1 MSTQTQSQGMGA
13 REAGR
18 PLPTQWQ
25 GGDAV
30 ITIGITGGI
39 GSGKSTASHILAEL
53 GAEVIDADKV
63 GHKIYLPDTPAWREI
78 VAAFGEGVL
87 APDRTIDRT
96 KLGPIVFSHPDALRQ
111 LNAITHG
118 KIFSYIQGQIDYM
131 RQKQATRVV
140 VVEAAIL
147 LEAGWRSLVDQL
159 WVVVTEVEVAIA
171 RLKAYKN
178 FTEDQARVRIAA
190 QLSNEERVVQA
201 DKVIWNNT
209 DLPALRQAVEAAWRS
224 LH

>member
-1 MSTQTQSQGMGA
+1 
-13 REAGR
+13 
-18 PLPTQWQ
+18 
-25 GGDAV
+25 
-30 ITIGITGGI
+30 
-39 GSGKSTASHILAEL
+39 
-53 GAEVIDADKV
+53 VIDADKV
-63 GHKIYLPDTPAWREI
+63 GHRIYLPDTPAWREI
-78 VAAFGEGVL
+78 VAAFGEGIL

-96 KLGPIVFSHPDALRQ
+96 KLGPLVFSNPDALRQ

-178 FTEDQARVRIAA
+178 FTEDQARARIAA
-190 QLSNEERVVQA
+190 QLSNEERMAQA
-201 DKVIWNNT
+201 DRVIWNNT
-209 DLPALRQAVEAAWRS
+209 DLPALRQAVAAAWRS

>member
-1 MSTQTQSQGMGA
+1 M
-13 REAGR
+13 
-18 PLPTQWQ
+18 
-25 GGDAV
+25 

-39 GSGKSTASHILAEL
+39 GSGKSTASQILGEL
-53 GAEVIDADKV
+53 GAEVIDADIV
-63 GHKIYLPDTPAWREI
+63 THKIYLPDTPAWREI

-96 KLGPIVFSHPDALRQ
+96 KLGPIVFSNPDALRQ

-131 RQKQATRVV
+131 RQKQVTSAV

-178 FTEDQARVRIAA
+178 FTEDQARARIAA
-190 QLSNEERVVQA
+190 QLSNAERMAQA
-201 DKVIWNNT
+201 DRVIWNNT
-209 DLPALRQAVEAAWRS
+209 DLPALRQAVTAAWGS
-224 LH
+224 LGLPSAKTRG

>member
-1 MSTQTQSQGMGA
+1 M
-13 REAGR
+13 
-18 PLPTQWQ
+18 
-25 GGDAV
+25 

-39 GSGKSTASHILAEL
+39 GSGKSTASQILGEL
-53 GAEVIDADKV
+53 GAEVIDADIV
-63 GHKIYLPDTPAWREI
+63 THKIYLPDTPAWREI
-78 VAAFGEGVL
+78 VAAFGEGIL

-96 KLGPIVFSHPDALRQ
+96 KLGPLVFSNPDALRQ

-131 RQKQATRVV
+131 RQKQTTPVV

-147 LEAGWRSLVDQL
+147 LEAGWRALVDQL

-178 FTEDQARVRIAA
+178 FTEDQARARVAA
-190 QLSNEERVVQA
+190 QLSNEARMAQA
-201 DKVIWNNT
+201 DQVIWNNT
-209 DLPALRQAVEAAWRS
+209 DLSALRQAVEAAWRS
-224 LH
+224 LR

>member
-1 MSTQTQSQGMGA
+1 M
-13 REAGR
+13 
-18 PLPTQWQ
+18 
-25 GGDAV
+25 

-39 GSGKSTASHILAEL
+39 GSGKSTASQILGEL
-53 GAEVIDADKV
+53 GAEVIDADRV
-63 GHKIYLPDTPAWREI
+63 GHRIYLPDTPAWREI

-87 APDRTIDRT
+87 TPDRTIDRT
-96 KLGPIVFSHPDALRQ
+96 RLGPLVFSNPDALRQ

-131 RQKQATRVV
+131 RDKQATRVV

-147 LEAGWRSLVDQL
+147 LEAGWRALVDQL

-178 FTEDQARVRIAA
+178 FTEDQAQARVAA
-190 QLSNEERVVQA
+190 QLSNEARMAQA
-201 DKVIWNNT
+201 DRVIWNNT
-209 DLPALRQAVEAAWRS
+209 DLPALRQAVEAAWHS
-224 LH
+224 LGLSAAPPPN